1 MGDVI
6 LTTSLTRQIRKSFPA
21 ARIDFLIS
29 SAFSEIYRYN
39 PRISNLFEYDKS
51 QSAFGN
57 KHLKSEMI
65 SSIGNSRYDI
75 IIDLQNNL
83 RSKVFAYGMYSTKYQ
98 VAKNRLNKLSLVYFK
113 KSLAKNNIAIPE
125 IHRNSVNALQLYD
138 DKHGLEIW
146 LENEKDSDG
155 YPPFERDSKAV
166 VDAGPDH
173 IAIAPG
179 AFHYTKRWLP
189 DRYAEL
195 AIRLHSEF
203 GSEITL
209 LGGEKDR
216 DVCKYISAK
225 CDFDINDLSGSVSIL
240 GTTAQIDKCNLI
252 ITNDTGVM
260 HIAAAR
266 QTPVVAIFGSTVTGL
281 GFAPYRVENI
291 IVEKDVDCRPCTHI
305 GRDRCPK
312 KHFNCMKLISADD
325 VAEAVK
331 KIVGG

>member
-6 LTTSLTRQIRKSFPA
+6 LTTSLTRQIMKSFPA

-83 RSKVFAYGMYSTKYQ
+83 RSKVFSYGMHSTKYK

-125 IHRNSVNALQLYD
+125 IYRNSVDDLQVND
-138 DKHGLEIW
+138 DNRGLEIW
-146 LENEKDSDG
+146 LENEKDSDD
-155 YPPFERDSKAV
+155 YPPFENDRKAGL
-166 VDAGPDH
+166 DN

-179 AFHYTKRWLP
+179 AFHYTKRWRP
-189 DRYAEL
+189 DRYADL
-195 AIRLHSEF
+195 VIRLHSEF

-225 CDFDINDLSGSVSIL
+225 CDFEINDLSGSVSIL
-240 GTTAQIDKCNLI
+240 GTTGEIDKCNLI

-266 QTPVVAIFGSTVTGL
+266 RTPVVAIFGSTVTGF
-281 GFAPYRVENI
+281 GFAPYRVRNI

-312 KHFNCMKLISADD
+312 KHFNCMELISADD
-325 VAEAVK
+325 VIEAVK
-331 KIVGG
+331 RIAGR